1 MIQVF
6 SSSVLKLNIAPAVY
20 FRKSLRHSPSV
31 EVLNKCLN
39 SMVENNRHCK
49 FSISTISESAGLISD
64 YHNGLRGRIGKFLC
78 HHLKK

>member
-1 MIQVF
+1 MIEVL

-20 FRKSLRHSPSV
+20 FRESLLHSPSV

-39 SMVENNRHCK
+39 SMVENNQEKWHCK

-64 YHNGLRGRIGKFLC
+64 YHDGLRGRIGKFLC
-78 HHLKK
+78 HH